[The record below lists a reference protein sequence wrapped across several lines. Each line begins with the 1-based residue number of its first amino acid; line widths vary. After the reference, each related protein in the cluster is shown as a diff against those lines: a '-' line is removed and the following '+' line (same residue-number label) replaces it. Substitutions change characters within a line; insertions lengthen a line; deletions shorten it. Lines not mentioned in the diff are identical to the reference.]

1 MNVLTNLK
9 LIAALVAGCLITYS
23 CGKDKEKP
31 EVTLKQYQVPVLK
44 YRQNNPVL
52 QIKINL
58 AADAPARK
66 VTSFII
72 NTDGTDNL
80 TDIKNG

>member
-1 MNVLTNLK
+1 MRYYQFRRGWAHILNLITGFKLKFIKEKTIRIMNVLTSLK

-44 YRQNNPVL
+44 IQ
-52 QIKINL
+52 
-58 AADAPARK
+58 AE
-66 VTSFII
+66 
-72 NTDGTDNL
+72 
-80 TDIKNG
+80 